1 MKILIKFKQNLIFSL
16 TDDFFFIDKKID
28 KMTDRLKIDSQN
40 VLIQDGHSYA
50 DYIYNKQNVVR
61 TGEDRYTLNNEH
73 LRYTI
78 KTDLKVPKSKQK
90 RHNLHLETSFFR
102 PTRKCLKI
110 VWFYDWY

>member
-1 MKILIKFKQNLIFSL
+1 
-16 TDDFFFIDKKID
+16 
-28 KMTDRLKIDSQN
+28 MTDRLKIDSQN

-90 RHNLHLETSFFR
+90 RHLKPHCTLKPHFSDRLEN
-102 PTRKCLKI
+102 
-110 VWFYDWY
+110 V